1 MAADVEA
8 TWQELTEGADPSP
21 PPFEPDSLAD
31 LPAPAARWLG
41 RAVPAGAPLRQVV
54 ELEMSGRIR
63 LGARWLPFTA
73 RQVLRAGVGFVWRP
87 VVGGRLLRFTG
98 ADLLGPDGARMEFRF
113 HGLIPV
119 ATGSGPDVAR
129 SAAGRLAAETV
140 AWLPTAVVPQ
150 AGVTWSPVDDER
162 AVVAVPTPSG
172 PVHVTVAI
180 DGDGRLASLTL
191 ERWKDSAEPPSLE
204 PFGGDM
210 THEVSTADGVRIAG
224 AGAVGWDHG
233 TAGWDDGRFFEFTVT
248 GTRP

>member
-1 MAADVEA
+1 MDIDDLWRELIHDGDPAPTPFDPA
-8 TWQELTEGADPSP
+8 T
-21 PPFEPDSLAD
+21 LAD
-31 LPAPAARWLG
+31 LPQPAARWLA
-41 RAVPAGAPLRQVV
+41 RVVPAGAPLRQVV
-54 ELEMSGRIR
+54 ELEMVGRIR
-63 LGARWLPFTA
+63 LGSRWMPFTA

-150 AGVTWSPVDDER
+150 AGATWSPVDHER

-172 PVHVTVAI
+172 PVDVTVAI
-180 DGDGRLASLTL
+180 DDDGRLASLTL
-191 ERWKDSAEPPSLE
+191 ERWKDSAEPPSLQ

-210 THEVSTADGVRIAG
+210 ADQVSTGDGVRIAG
-224 AGAVGWDHG
+224 AGTVGWDHG
-233 TAGWDDGRFFEFTVT
+233 TPAWDEGRFFEFEVT
-248 GTRP
+248 GTGP